1 MRRSWVAE
9 TASYAGSMMGLQT
22 VRVIRLA
29 HVAARSSYAPQAREE
44 AVRLSSKFPA
54 SSLPVI
60 AADIQRGKKL
70 TYDGAL
76 ALLTLVASFAGA

>member
-1 MRRSWVAE
+1 
-9 TASYAGSMMGLQT
+9 MMGLQT

-29 HVAARSSYAPQAREE
+29 HVAARSSDAPQAREE

-54 SSLPVI
+54 SSQPVI
-60 AADIQRGKKL
+60 AADIRRGKRL

-76 ALLTLVASFAGA
+76 ALLTLVGAFAGAYKTGH

>member
-1 MRRSWVAE
+1 MR
-9 TASYAGSMMGLQT
+9 L
-22 VRVIRLA
+22 RLENKPFG
-29 HVAARSSYAPQAREE
+29 YP
-44 AVRLSSKFPA
+44 SKFPA
-54 SSLPVI
+54 SSQPVI